1 MASTLKVDTI
11 QTNDG
16 TGTIALQN
24 QLSGLTTASLPTV
37 TTDKLGAGAVLQV
50 VQTANSSAT
59 STTTSSTSF
68 VSTGISRTITPL
80 KSNSLILVQFNSSM
94 VDVNTESNSNHIKAR
109 MYVNGS
115 ALTGQYG
122 IGYQQGGG
130 RYTPFAYSGQYTA
143 SSTST
148 LTFEVYFSTNS
159 SSHSVNLTHS
169 QSSWSFTLTEVAQ

>member
-50 VQTANSSAT
+50 VQTANSSAS

-68 VSTGISRTITPL
+68 VIDWYI
-80 KSNSLILVQFNSSM
+80 
-94 VDVNTESNSNHIKAR
+94 
-109 MYVNGS
+109 
-115 ALTGQYG
+115 
-122 IGYQQGGG
+122 
-130 RYTPFAYSGQYTA
+130 
-143 SSTST
+143 
-148 LTFEVYFSTNS
+148 
-159 SSHSVNLTHS
+159 
-169 QSSWSFTLTEVAQ
+169 